1 MVWPVVRSPARRP
14 GGHDLIRAWQAPHQ
28 CPVCSPDRRRPI
40 RFDTEGIAI
49 MTATALHPRVIAG
62 VDTHADTIHVA
73 AIDPLG
79 RDLGDAEFATTP
91 DGYRDAIAFL
101 RSFGEPEVIG
111 IEGTSSYGAGI
122 TRATAATGIEVVEVI
137 RPERSV
143 RRLQGKSDPIDA
155 YQAARAALSGRAQA
169 APKSEDTEALRAV
182 HNARRS
188 AVKART
194 AAMNQIHHMLIT
206 APTAVREKYRPLKE
220 KALVTALATCRPTA
234 SKDPTTSA
242 VLSALRMLA
251 KRHQFLTAQADDLED
266 QLRELVTAANPH
278 LLSLHGVGANSAAQ
292 LLITAGGNP
301 ERLRSEAAFAALC
314 GTAPVPASSGKT
326 TRHRLSRGGDRAA
339 NCALHTI
346 ALVRM
351 SSDPRTRA
359 YVAAQRNK
367 SRPDAEILRMLKR
380 AIAREVFKS
389 LTRGLTAPDLADL
402 RSARQAKNIT
412 LTAAAKAMDTYITKI
427 VRTELGTYPDYQLAG
442 RYREWLKAA

>member
-1 MVWPVVRSPARRP
+1 
-14 GGHDLIRAWQAPHQ
+14 
-28 CPVCSPDRRRPI
+28 
-40 RFDTEGIAI
+40 
-49 MTATALHPRVIAG
+49 MTVTALHPRVIAG
-62 VDTHADTIHVA
+62 IDTHADTIHLA
-73 AIDPLG
+73 AIDGLG

-91 DGYRDAIAFL
+91 DGYDDAIAFL
-101 RSFGEPEVIG
+101 KSFGNVEMIG

-122 TRATAATGIEVVEVI
+122 TRAAAAARIEVVEVI

-143 RRLQGKSDPIDA
+143 RRMHGKSDPIDA

-169 APKSEDTEALRAV
+169 TPKSEDIDALRAL

-206 APTAVREKYRPLKE
+206 APVAVREKYRPLKE
-220 KALVTALATCRPTA
+220 KPLVTALAACRPSA
-234 SKDPTTSA
+234 SKDTTTVA
-242 VLSALRMLA
+242 VLTALRALA
-251 KRHQFLTAQADDLED
+251 KRHQFLTIQADDLEE
-266 QLRELVTAANPH
+266 QLRVLVLDANPH
-278 LLSLHGVGANSAAQ
+278 LLSLHGVGTNSAAQ

-339 NCALHTI
+339 NSALHTI

-359 YVAAQRNK
+359 YVAAQRAKN
-367 SRPDAEILRMLKR
+367 RPDTEILRMLKR

-402 RSARQAKNIT
+402 RPARQAKNIT
-412 LTAAAKAMDTYITKI
+412 LTAAAKAMNTYITKI
-427 VRTELGTYPDYQLAG
+427 VRTELGTYPDYDLAH